1 MGRGMFSVVFLLL
14 AGMLGAS
21 PPAQAEPRHGVA
33 LHGEP
38 KYPADFT
45 HFDYVNPDAPVGG
58 TLKLASQGGFDSFNP
73 FIIKGSPAPGV
84 GLVYESL
91 MTASADEP
99 FTQYGL
105 LAETVDIADDRRT
118 VTFVLR
124 EAARFSDGT
133 PVTSA
138 DVEFSFNTLKA
149 DGSPLYRYYYA
160 NVESLE
166 TPDERTVVFHLAE
179 GVNPELALIIG
190 QVPVLSK
197 AYWADR
203 DFTDS
208 TLDIPLGSGPY
219 VVERFET
226 GRFVV
231 YKRNPDYWGW
241 DLPVMR
247 GQYNFERLRFDEYR
261 DANVAVEA
269 LKSGAYDFRLENV
282 AKTWATGY
290 DIPARREGVF
300 KTDSF
305 PHHRT
310 QGMQGF
316 AFNLR
321 RPQFQDPRVRRALA
335 LAFDFEWSNEN
346 LFYGQYTRTRS
357 YFDNSEL
364 AAVGLPGPL
373 ELDVLEPLRGQIP
386 DEVFTTEYQPP
397 STAGEGGLR
406 ANLREALTLLQEA
419 GWTFKDRKLVNA
431 QTGQPFA
438 FEILLVQPDFERI
451 VLPYIQSLERLG
463 IDARARTV
471 DQAQYIN
478 RLNEYDF
485 DMVVSS
491 WAQSESPG
499 NEQREFWGT
508 EAAQQPGSRN
518 VTGLA
523 DPAVDALIEQL
534 IAAPDRETLV
544 ARVRALDRVL
554 QWQHLVVPH
563 WHLAADRL
571 AYWDK
576 FGKPEVVPDSGVQVV
591 STWWIDPEKAAVV
604 EPRQGGR

>member
-58 TLKLASQGGFDSFNP
+58 TLKLASQGGVDSFNP

-591 STWWIDPEKAAVV
+591 STWWIDTEKAAVV

>member
-591 STWWIDPEKAAVV
+591 STWWIDTEKAAVV

>member
-241 DLPVMR
+241 ALPVMR

-269 LKSGAYDFRLENV
+269 LKSGAYDYRLENV